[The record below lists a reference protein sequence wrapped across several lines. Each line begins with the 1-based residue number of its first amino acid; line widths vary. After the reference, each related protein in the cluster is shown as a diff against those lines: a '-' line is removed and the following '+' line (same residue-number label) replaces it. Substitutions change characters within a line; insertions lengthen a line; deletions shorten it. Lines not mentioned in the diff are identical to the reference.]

1 MSLSLLLRQTNNI
14 KNTLCLSLSGRNIL
28 QSYEYLISKMA
39 DVDISEMG
47 HLPSRKIFPIYN
59 CFIAKFVHELISAEY

>member
-14 KNTLCLSLSGRNIL
+14 KNTLCLSFSGRNIM
-28 QSYEYLISKMA
+28 QGCEYLISKMA
-39 DVDISEMG
+39 GVDIREMG

-59 CFIAKFVHELISAEY
+59 YFIGKCVHELISTKY